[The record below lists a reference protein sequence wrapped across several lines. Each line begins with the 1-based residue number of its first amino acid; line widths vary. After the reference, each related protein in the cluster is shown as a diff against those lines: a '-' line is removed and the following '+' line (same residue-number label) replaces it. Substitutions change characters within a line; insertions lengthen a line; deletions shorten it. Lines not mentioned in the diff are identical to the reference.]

1 MQSAASLDTRITTHQ
16 GICLLN
22 LSSGQLV
29 VQLQP
34 GLAAPAVAVPAVR
47 LSCSCIGTGFMLA
60 VRPCQ

>member
-1 MQSAASLDTRITTHQ
+1 MQCAASLDTRKTTHL

-34 GLAAPAVAVPAVR
+34 GLAAPAVAVPAMR
-47 LSCSCIGTGFMLA
+47 LRYSCIGTGLMLA
-60 VRPCQ
+60 VM